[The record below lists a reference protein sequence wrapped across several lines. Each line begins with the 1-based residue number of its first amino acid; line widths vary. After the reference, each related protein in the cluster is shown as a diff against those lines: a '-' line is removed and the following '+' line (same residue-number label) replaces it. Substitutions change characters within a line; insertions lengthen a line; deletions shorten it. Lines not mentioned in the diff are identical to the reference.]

1 MVGTSHLNVTTVQC
15 SRDMKFD
22 CEMPPIYEYKAE
34 QCGPQTVLKK
44 CKIDPREDGFLQH
57 VLRLFIPTT
66 DPTLGSFIEI

>member
-1 MVGTSHLNVTTVQC
+1 
-15 SRDMKFD
+15 MKFD

-66 DPTLGSFIEI
+66 DPTLGSFIEIWLPHGFVYVWNPQVF